1 MGWHPV
7 TGKHSEPNVRIWTSY
22 ASVES
27 SVINAK
33 TVDIFNGT
41 TLDVPRPPV
50 GACGLA
56 RHNVCEHGR
65 TIFSRDISCAGRQDA
80 YLNRFV

>member
-50 GACGLA
+50 GGCGLWL
-56 RHNVCEHGR
+56 V
-65 TIFSRDISCAGRQDA
+65 TTCANMEEQSFRGTSHVLGDKTHT
-80 YLNRFV
+80 